1 MKKILILGALISS
14 AAMAAGDV
22 SVSNCLIQEVI
33 PGKQMT
39 GAFFDIENKGKE
51 DVKLTGAAADKI
63 TSHVE
68 LHEMI
73 HKDGKMEMSQIQ
85 EYDVTPGLHHF
96 KKGGYHVM
104 LMQIDKKNFPKVG
117 ESYPLEFKLG
127 NGETLKCDAK
137 TITVKEAIEH
147 FKVEGDKAG
156 AHGHD
161 MKGHDMKGHDMKGHD
176 MKKEG
181 HEHQPTKDA
190 PKG

>member
-85 EYDVTPGLHHF
+85 SYDVTPGEHHF
-96 KKGGYHVM
+96 KKGGYHIM
-104 LMQIDKKNFPKVG
+104 LMDIEDKNFPKVG
-117 ESYPLEFKLG
+117 ETYPLELKLS

-147 FKVEGDKAG
+147 FKVEDGKAG
-156 AHGHD
+156 GHD
-161 MKGHDMKGHDMKGHD
+161 MKDGHDG
-176 MKKEG
+176 KKDEAMHKHKHG
-181 HEHQPTKDA
+181 
-190 PKG
+190 

>member
-85 EYDVTPGLHHF
+85 NYDVTPGEHHF
-96 KKGGYHVM
+96 KKGGYHIM
-104 LMQIDKKNFPKVG
+104 LMDIEDKNFPKAG
-117 ESYPLEFKLG
+117 ETYPLELKLS

-137 TITVKEAIEH
+137 ALTVEQAIEH
-147 FKVEGDKAG
+147 FKDKADKTDG
-156 AHGHD
+156 HQHGDMKHDGHD
-161 MKGHDMKGHDMKGHD
+161 G
-176 MKKEG
+176 KKEEAN
-181 HEHQPTKDA
+181 HEHKH
-190 PKG
+190 KHG

>member
-85 EYDVTPGLHHF
+85 EYNVTPGSVHHF

-104 LMQIDKKNFPKVG
+104 LMQIEEKNFPKVG
-117 ESYPLEFKLG
+117 ETYPLELKLS

-147 FKVEGDKAG
+147 FKVEDGKAG
-156 AHGHD
+156 GHD
-161 MKGHDMKGHDMKGHD
+161 MKDGHD
-176 MKKEG
+176 KKDEAK
-181 HEHQPTKDA
+181 HEHKH
-190 PKG
+190 G

>member
-1 MKKILILGALISS
+1 MKKILILGALVSG
-14 AAMAAGDV
+14 AAMAAGDLQ
-22 SVSNCLIQEVI
+22 VSNCLIQEVI

-39 GAFFDIENKGKE
+39 GAFFDIENKGK
-51 DVKLTGAAADKI
+51 DADKI

>member
-68 LHEMI
+68 LHEMV

-85 EYDVTPGLHHF
+85 SYDVTPGEHHF
-96 KKGGYHVM
+96 KKGGYHIM
-104 LMQIDKKNFPKVG
+104 LMDIEDKNFPKVG
-117 ESYPLEFKLG
+117 ETYPLELKLS

-147 FKVEGDKAG
+147 FKVEDGKAG
-156 AHGHD
+156 GHD
-161 MKGHDMKGHDMKGHD
+161 MKDGHDG
-176 MKKEG
+176 KKEEAKHKHG
-181 HEHQPTKDA
+181 
-190 PKG
+190 

>member
-1 MKKILILGALISS
+1 MKKILILGTLLSG
-14 AAMAAGDV
+14 AAMAGDL
-22 SVSNCLIQEVI
+22 SVKDCLIQEVI

-39 GAFFDIENKGKE
+39 GAFFDLENTGKE
-51 DVKLTGAAADKI
+51 AVKLVSASADKI

-117 ESYPLEFKLG
+117 ESYPLELKLS

-161 MKGHDMKGHDMKGHD
+161 MKGHDMKGHDMK
-176 MKKEG
+176 KEG

>member
-85 EYDVTPGLHHF
+85 EYNVTPGSVHHF

-104 LMQIDKKNFPKVG
+104 LMDIEDKNFPKAG
-117 ESYPLEFKLG
+117 ETYPMELKFD

-137 TITVKEAIEH
+137 ALTVEQAIEH
-147 FKVEGDKAG
+147 FKAKADKTDGHQHGDMK
-156 AHGHD
+156 HDGHD
-161 MKGHDMKGHDMKGHD
+161 G
-176 MKKEG
+176 KKEEAK
-181 HEHQPTKDA
+181 HEHKH
-190 PKG
+190 KHG

>member
-1 MKKILILGALISS
+1 MKKILILGALISG

-85 EYDVTPGLHHF
+85 SYDVTPGSVHHF

-104 LMQIDKKNFPKVG
+104 LMDIEEKNFPKVG
-117 ESYPLEFKLG
+117 ESYPLELKLS

-137 TITVKEAIEH
+137 TITVEEAIKH
-147 FKVEGDKAG
+147 FKIEDNKDGHRVEEAFKHFKIEDNKDG
-156 AHGHD
+156 HGHD
-161 MKGHDMKGHDMKGHD
+161 GD
-176 MKKEG
+176 KKE
-181 HEHQPTKDA
+181 EA
-190 PKG
+190 KG

>member
-1 MKKILILGALISS
+1 
-14 AAMAAGDV
+14 
-22 SVSNCLIQEVI
+22 
-33 PGKQMT
+33 
-39 GAFFDIENKGKE
+39 
-51 DVKLTGAAADKI
+51 
-63 TSHVE
+63 
-68 LHEMI
+68 
-73 HKDGKMEMSQIQ
+73 MEMSQIQ
-85 EYDVTPGLHHF
+85 EYNVTPGSVHHF

-104 LMQIDKKNFPKVG
+104 LMDIEDKNFPKVG
-117 ESYPLEFKLG
+117 ETYPLELKLS

-161 MKGHDMKGHDMKGHD
+161 MK
-176 MKKEG
+176 KEG

>member
-33 PGKQMT
+33 PGKHMT

-51 DVKLTGAAADKI
+51 DVKLTAATADKI
-63 TSHVE
+63 TSKVE
-68 LHEMI
+68 LHEMV

-85 EYDVTPGLHHF
+85 SYDVTPGEHHF

-104 LMQIDKKNFPKVG
+104 LMDIEEKNFPKVG
-117 ESYPLEFKLG
+117 ESYPLELKLS

-137 TITVKEAIEH
+137 TITVEEAIKH
-147 FKVEGDKAG
+147 FKIEDNKDG
-156 AHGHD
+156 HGHD
-161 MKGHDMKGHDMKGHD
+161 GD
-176 MKKEG
+176 KKE
-181 HEHQPTKDA
+181 EA
-190 PKG
+190 KG

>member
-85 EYDVTPGLHHF
+85 EYNVTPGSVHHF

-104 LMQIDKKNFPKVG
+104 LMDIEDKNFWKHPGVDPRG
-117 ESYPLEFKLG
+117 LARSIVIDLAATPHHHHAPRALANQVQPLE
-127 NGETLKCDAK
+127 
-137 TITVKEAIEH
+137 
-147 FKVEGDKAG
+147 
-156 AHGHD
+156 
-161 MKGHDMKGHDMKGHD
+161 
-176 MKKEG
+176 
-181 HEHQPTKDA
+181 
-190 PKG
+190 

>member
-1 MKKILILGALISS
+1 ML
-14 AAMAAGDV
+14 M
-22 SVSNCLIQEVI
+22 
-33 PGKQMT
+33 
-39 GAFFDIENKGKE
+39 DIEE
-51 DVKLTGAAADKI
+51 
-63 TSHVE
+63 
-68 LHEMI
+68 
-73 HKDGKMEMSQIQ
+73 
-85 EYDVTPGLHHF
+85 
-96 KKGGYHVM
+96 
-104 LMQIDKKNFPKVG
+104 KNFPKVG
-117 ESYPLEFKLG
+117 ESYPLELKLS

>member
-1 MKKILILGALISS
+1 MKKILILGALVSG
-14 AAMAAGDV
+14 AAMAGDV
-22 SVSNCLIQEVI
+22 NVKDCLIQEVI
-33 PGKQMT
+33 SGKNMT
-39 GAFFDIENKGKE
+39 GAFFDIENTGKE
-51 DVKLTGAAADKI
+51 AVKLTGAAADKI

-137 TITVKEAIEH
+137 TITVEEAIKH
-147 FKVEGDKAG
+147 FKIEEKSNDHGDKKED
-156 AHGHD
+156 HGHD
-161 MKGHDMKGHDMKGHD
+161 HGD
-176 MKKEG
+176 KKE
-181 HEHQPTKDA
+181 EA
-190 PKG
+190 KG